1 MKKSKNLII
10 ISFLLI
16 FNLIFA
22 KQINFETDI
31 TKFLIYNKKN
41 NKILN
46 YLIIKP
52 DEEINFTFNET
63 DTLEIYSRVVLNDRI
78 TQRKDD
84 RYKYQLT
91 INDTT
96 GNITKVINQSKVS
109 QAISGENISTYSFY
123 SYEFILQK
131 NDVTIKNISNYDLIF
146 RIATNKSKGKTK
158 NSKFVSITPNTYENK
173 KYLQIRKKNYSYFTS
188 NSGKLEFTLQGP
200 ITLKIISRLIFKSN
214 IVNTYNYR
222 YKIFDNGKLLKEIN
236 EDAYKSIKA
245 FLKNDETKIPSTGDV
260 RKINLGE
267 GIHNIAIEDT
277 DVNRDLMFRFYV
289 SKKTK

>member
-1 MKKSKNLII
+1 MKKSEKLII

-16 FNLIFA
+16 YNLGFA
-22 KQINFETDI
+22 KQINFKTDI
-31 TKFLIYNKKN
+31 TKFPIYNNIN

-52 DEEINFTFNET
+52 DEEINFTLNET
-63 DTLEIYSRVVLNDRI
+63 DTLEIYSRMVLNDKI
-78 TQRKDD
+78 SQRKYYE
-84 RYKYQLT
+84 YKYQLT
-91 INDTT
+91 INDQT
-96 GNITKVINQSKVS
+96 GNITKFINQSKVS
-109 QAISGENISTYSFY
+109 QAISGENVSTYSFY
-123 SYEFILQK
+123 SYEFVLQK
-131 NDVTIKNISNYDLIF
+131 NDVTIKNITDFDLIF
-146 RIATNKSKGKTK
+146 RIATNESKGKTN
-158 NSKFVSITPNTYENK
+158 NSKFVSITPNNYEKK
-173 KYLQIRKKNYSYFTS
+173 KYLQIGKKNYSYFTS

-260 RKINLGE
+260 KKINLGE
-267 GIHNIAIEDT
+267 GIHNITIENT
-277 DVNRDLMFRFYV
+277 DVKRDLMFRFYV